1 MKTPKTLGNLKLTLT
16 SCWIDGPPIYGPRFA
31 CGRLGCMSVER
42 RVHVEPRA
50 LNRNEMTLLLVSRSE
65 NEWQRR
71 LSQEEIARLRHLL
84 DVSSAKKNRI
94 KDALDHAMIQLRD
107 RRREVDLTKEK
118 LAAMTER

>member
-1 MKTPKTLGNLKLTLT
+1 M
-16 SCWIDGPPIYGPRFA
+16 YE
-31 CGRLGCMSVER
+31 VER
-42 RVHVEPRA
+42 RVHI
-50 LNRNEMTLLLVSRSE
+50 LNRNEMTLLSVPRSE

-94 KDALDHAMIQLRD
+94 KDALDHAMIQLRE

-118 LAAMTER
+118 LTAMTER